1 MNLRTF
7 LCNSLVAGLLI
18 GVSSAAET
26 KAPVVPGLHQKHPL
40 NEAQQGAVL
49 MSELRCAS
57 CHEGMDGSNMKAA
70 PDLREV
76 GGRLILEALQQI
88 IANPATAHPGTTMPQ
103 LFAGETEEKRR
114 EVSTAISHY
123 LLSLAKPAPE
133 PQPLPKEAKAGHEL
147 FHSVGCVACHSPR
160 DEAGKE
166 IAPAGN
172 ISLDHVAN
180 KYQPHALAEFL
191 YEPLKVRPSGRMPDM
206 NLSKEEA
213 SALASYLMAD
223 QADKAEVSPKPDTA
237 LVTKGE
243 KQFRELNCVACHQVG
258 DDFKVPLPTSK
269 PLAKLKLDQG
279 CLSAQPQGSPHFSL
293 DDSQRKAIRAA
304 IAVADQKVEEADR
317 IKMRLTQLNC
327 IACHTRD
334 DYGGVPANRDA
345 FFHSTE
351 EALGN
356 EARIPPPLT
365 MVGAK
370 LRTEWLNRLL
380 YDRERARPYMTT
392 RMPHYGDT
400 ALEGLID
407 WLGKV
412 DRMEPL
418 VIPEPTDELRKKLTD
433 GGNQLLGDKG
443 LNCIACHNYNGT
455 ESQGM
460 KGIDLMT
467 SYQRLRPEWFFAY
480 MKNPA
485 AFRPGIIMPSYWP
498 DGKALQ
504 TEILEGD
511 TDLQLQS
518 MWYTFSLG
526 RSARDPSGLR
536 QADIKLAVKD
546 RTVVHRGR
554 SRMAGYRGIAVGL
567 PGGLNYAFNAQ
578 NGSLAAVWKGEF
590 VSINWK
596 SQGAGDFNPI
606 GKFVSLPQDV
616 SFLPQAEAPAAW
628 PLLPPLP
635 SKENGVN
642 ADPTY
647 PREYKYAFQGYALDA
662 TDTPTFTYRSGDV
675 TITDRIAPMDFA
687 PSQALRRTLT
697 FTTDQEAK
705 LTFRVLTGMIESPKA
720 QVFQTKEIQLV
731 LSPTKTLLRPTADN
745 QQELLIPLT
754 LPKGSTTLTIDYI
767 LPP

>member
-1 MNLRTF
+1 MSSGI
-7 LCNSLVAGLLI
+7 SL
-18 GVSSAAET
+18 AAET
-26 KAPVVPGLHQKHPL
+26 TSPVVPGLHQKHPL
-40 NEAQQGAVL
+40 NEAQKGAVL

-57 CHEGMDGSNMKAA
+57 CHEGMDGSSMKAA

-76 GGRLILEALQQI
+76 GGRLKFDALQQI
-88 IANPATAHPGTTMPQ
+88 IANPAVAHPGTTMPQ
-103 LFAGETEEKRR
+103 MLAGETEEKKR
-114 EVSTAISHY
+114 EISTAISHY
-123 LLSLAKPAPE
+123 LLSISKPAPE
-133 PQPLPKEAKAGHEL
+133 PKPLPDEAKAGHEI

-172 ISLDHVAN
+172 VSLGHVSN

-213 SALASYLMAD
+213 AALASYLMAD
-223 QADKAEVSPKPDTA
+223 KAAKTEPAQSTDAA
-237 LVTKGE
+237 LVAEGKKHFLT
-243 KQFRELNCVACHQVG
+243 FNCTSCHQLEN
-258 DDFKVPLPTSK
+258 DQQPPLPVG
-269 PLAKLKLDQG
+269 PAVAKLDLEKG
-279 CLSAQPQGSPHFSL
+279 CLAPQPQRAPHFSL
-293 DDSQRKAIRAA
+293 DDAQRKAIRAA
-304 IAVADQKVEEADR
+304 IAVVDQKAEEADR
-317 IKMRLTQLNC
+317 IKMRLTQVNC

-334 DYGGVPANRDA
+334 DYGGVAASRDA

-370 LRTEWLNRLL
+370 LRPEWLNRLL

-392 RMPHYGDT
+392 RMPHYGDD
-400 ALEGLID
+400 ALKDLTD
-407 WLGKV
+407 WLAKV
-412 DRMEPL
+412 DKMTPL
-418 VIPEPTDELRKKLTD
+418 EIPEPADELRRKLTE
-433 GGNQLLGDKG
+433 GGSQLLGDKG
-443 LNCIACHNYNGT
+443 LNCIACHNFNGT

-467 SYQRLRPEWFFAY
+467 SYQRLQPAWFFAY

-485 AFRPGIIMPSYWP
+485 AFRPGIIMPNYWP
-498 DGKALQ
+498 EGKALQ

-511 TDLQLQS
+511 TELQLQA

-546 RTVVHRGR
+546 KTVVHRGR
-554 SRMAGYRGIAVGL
+554 SRVAGFRGIAVGL
-567 PGGLNYAFNAQ
+567 PGGMNYAFNAQ

-606 GKFVSLPQDV
+606 GKHVSLPQDV
-616 SFLPQAEAPAAW
+616 SFLPLAEAPAQW

-635 SKENGVN
+635 SKEAPDNL
-642 ADPTY
+642 DPTY
-647 PREYKYAFQGYALDA
+647 PREYKYAYKGYSLDA

-675 TITDRIAPMDFA
+675 AITDHIAPMDRA

-697 FTTDQEAK
+697 FTTGKEAS
-705 LTFRVLTGMIESPKA
+705 LTFRVLTGMIASSNA

-745 QQELLIPLT
+745 QQELLLPLT
-754 LPKGSTTLTIDYI
+754 LPKGATTLTIDYI